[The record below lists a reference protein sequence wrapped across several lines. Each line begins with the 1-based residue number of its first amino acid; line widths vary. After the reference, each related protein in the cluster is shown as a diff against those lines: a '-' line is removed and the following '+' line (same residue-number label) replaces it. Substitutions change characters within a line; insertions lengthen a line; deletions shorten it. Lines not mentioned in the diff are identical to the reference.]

1 MTKTEAS
8 GVKIG
13 ASRAR
18 IGGLGVNFRASG
30 AKIGDFGVKNQ
41 GY

>member
-8 GVKIG
+8 EVKIG

-41 GY
+41 G